1 MASTAP
7 RPATA
12 NPLFDLLD
20 SGDAGDDLR
29 HQIVEISDAWNGQ
42 RLDKMLRDMQEMGPA
57 AAATLARRA
66 GEETTLALANVRDH
80 VTSRYE

>member
-1 MASTAP
+1 MASTAS
-7 RPATA
+7 RPTSA
-12 NPLFDLLD
+12 NSLFDLLD

-29 HQIVEISDAWNGQ
+29 HQIVEISDTWNAQ
-42 RLDKMLRDMQEMGPA
+42 RLDKMLQDIQEMGSA

-66 GEETTLALANVRDH
+66 GEETGLALSNVRDH